1 MFTTNLYNS
10 RLLFCLVLLFLT
22 ACGGNELTSI
32 EVEKPDK
39 LISEEKMV
47 ELMIETHI
55 LEAKIVDKRMN
66 NDKAVATYNKFEK
79 EIFDQSGLDS
89 TLYYSS
95 YNYYFSDLET
105 FQSLITAVTDT
116 LKERKERE
124 MELELELEAE
134 IKKQ

>member
-10 RLLFCLVLLFLT
+10 RLLFYLVLLFLT

-55 LEAKIVDKRMN
+55 LE
-66 NDKAVATYNKFEK
+66 
-79 EIFDQSGLDS
+79 
-89 TLYYSS
+89 
-95 YNYYFSDLET
+95 
-105 FQSLITAVTDT
+105 
-116 LKERKERE
+116 
-124 MELELELEAE
+124 
-134 IKKQ
+134 